1 VTDLSVIIV
10 SYNTRELLLQC
21 LSSVLR
27 ALVSVTH
34 EVIVV
39 DNGSADGSP
48 DAVEKKFPQLHLIR
62 NQENRGFARA
72 VNQGL
77 QKAGGR
83 YFLLL
88 NSDALIDSEAL
99 TKMISF
105 MEKTPDAGAVGGQL
119 VRKDGT
125 LQNSFDNCPTLCTEL
140 LNKSLLK
147 RLFPKRYPGKHLKF
161 TGPVEVESLI
171 GACMMAR
178 REVLNSVGMLD
189 ESFFFFLEE
198 TDWCL
203 RMREKGWKVYF
214 LPFVNVRHLQ
224 GRSANKEPVSAR
236 IEFYRSRYKF
246 FSLHRSRVSQVILR
260 AGLFTNLC
268 IEVFYSLLISLAS
281 LFFYRKEVVRLR
293 VRLSLLFGHLLGCS
307 RRQGLAGRKVGR

>member
-1 VTDLSVIIV
+1 MTDLSVIIV

-27 ALVSVTH
+27 ALVSVKH

-39 DNGSADGSP
+39 DNGSADGSS
-48 DAVEKKFPQLHLIR
+48 DAVEKEFPQAHLIR

-72 VNQGL
+72 VNQGF
-77 QKAGGR
+77 QKAEGR
-83 YFLLL
+83 CFLLL
-88 NSDALIDSEAL
+88 NSDALIESEAL

-119 VRKDGT
+119 IREDGS
-125 LQNSFDNCPTLCTEL
+125 LQNSFDNYPTLCTEL

-147 RLFPKRYPGKHLKF
+147 RLFPKHYPGKHLKF
-161 TGPVEVESLI
+161 TGSLEVESLI
-171 GACMMAR
+171 GACMMVR
-178 REVLNSVGMLD
+178 REVVESVGMLD

-203 RMREKGWKVYF
+203 RIREEGWKVYF

-224 GRSANKEPVSAR
+224 GQSANKDPVSAR

-246 FSLHRSRVSQVILR
+246 FFLHRSRISQIILR

-268 IEVFYSLLISLAS
+268 VEVFYSLLISLTT
-281 LFFYRKEVVRLR
+281 FFLYRKEVVRLQ
-293 VRLSLLFGHLLGCS
+293 VRLSLLFWHLLGCS
-307 RRQGLAGRKVGR
+307 RRQGLAGRR